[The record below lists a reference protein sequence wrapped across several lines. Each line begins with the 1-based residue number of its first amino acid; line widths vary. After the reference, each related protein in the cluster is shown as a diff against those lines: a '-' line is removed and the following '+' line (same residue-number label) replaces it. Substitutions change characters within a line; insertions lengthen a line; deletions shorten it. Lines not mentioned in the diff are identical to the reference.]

1 MTQPCGIYRRR
12 APQLVFSQA
21 FCYAWPM
28 KRSSK
33 PVRQCHACLLNLGK
47 VCWVYAQPRRQW
59 RNRRCPGFENPALY
73 NELTEWQAA
82 PHVKTRK
89 QLRQAAGRQKNQP
102 PAWRRHTQHKI
113 GSG

>member
-1 MTQPCGIYRRR
+1 
-12 APQLVFSQA
+12 
-21 FCYAWPM
+21 M

-47 VCWVYAQPRRQW
+47 VCWEYTNPRRQW

-89 QLRQAAGRQKNQP
+89 QLRQAAGRKRVT
-102 PAWRRHTQHKI
+102 PAALRRGAQIVKSTR
-113 GSG
+113 